1 MPPLTI
7 RAHFPLGMFQGHAE
21 DGSPSRLPD
30 TARLYSALINA
41 AGNGTEAEPRKGQ
54 LRISSESAAALSW
67 LEHHPPTEL
76 LVPDYVPAFSQ
87 VTSYRDEGTL
97 EKPPTSKSP
106 RIKKSGRRTSTAT
119 ALAGPVG
126 WFWNDAPSHVQETIG
141 RLCADVSC
149 LGESDSPVV
158 LTLDPIDTTHKLVPE
173 PSQLHPRGISVR
185 TPAPGR
191 LDELERAWEGDHPA
205 RFPSK
210 ANDRAKQTERPAGSK
225 IPHSA
230 LQVLQYEKPT
240 PPVAPDPWPFAFAIP
255 LTRSLRSDEVVDW
268 CVATHRMLVSRM
280 GDSAPAS
287 VTGAYPKGVRNPANR
302 VAIQYIPASYMAGWE
317 VSDASAEEFAHGA
330 LMILLPAGL
339 EPQDQAQILRALDAP
354 KLRVWMRIHTGP
366 SRDLELGTPSLIG
379 LHDFWP
385 EVRPGWRRTWRSARG
400 LVPETRRQS
409 DHPVFGRWGFEEAAL
424 LSLFHVFRDHLP
436 DLPRRDYWAMVEAVA
451 DKDESGAKVVSTSRI
466 TDSRVDRYVHKAP
479 KAIGA
484 VQPYNAELD
493 LGHLVGNRAL
503 IAVGQSR
510 HLGGGLL
517 IPVDMPEES

>member
-7 RAHFPLGMFQGHAE
+7 RARFPLGMFQGHLE

-41 AGNGTEAEPRKGQ
+41 AGNGTAADPIKGQ
-54 LRISSESAAALSW
+54 LRISSESAAALNW

-76 LVPDYVPAFSQ
+76 MVPEYVPAYSS

-97 EKPPTSKSP
+97 EKPPKSNAP
-106 RIKKSGRRTSTAT
+106 RIKKSGRTVSTAT

-126 WFWNDAPSHVQETIG
+126 WFWDEAPSHVHETIG
-141 RLCADVSC
+141 RLCGDVSC
-149 LGESDSPVV
+149 LGESDTPVV
-158 LTLDPIDTTHKLVPE
+158 LTIEPIETTHKLISE
-173 PSQLHPRGISVR
+173 PSELHPRGISVR

-191 LDELERAWEGDHPA
+191 LDELERAWEREHPTK
-205 RFPSK
+205 FPTK
-210 ANDRAKQTERPAGSK
+210 ANDKARQTERTSGSP
-225 IPHSA
+225 IPRAA
-230 LQVLQYEKPT
+230 LQVLQYEVPT
-240 PPVAPDPWPFAFAIP
+240 RPVSPDPWPFAFAIP
-255 LTRSLRSDEVVDW
+255 VERALRPEEVVDW

-287 VTGAYPKGVRNPANR
+287 VTGAFPRGVRNPANR
-302 VAIQYIPASYMAGWE
+302 VAIQYVPSSFMADRHGTGP
-317 VSDASAEEFAHGA
+317 SADEFSNGA

-339 EPQDQAQILRALDAP
+339 EPADQAQILRALDAP
-354 KLRVWMRIHTGP
+354 TLRVWMRTQSG
-366 SRDLELGTPSLIG
+366 SGQDLKLGSPSLIG

-385 EVRPGWRRTWRSARG
+385 EVRSGWRRTWRSARG
-400 LVPETRRQS
+400 LVPETRRQN
-409 DHPVFGRWGFEEAAL
+409 DHPDLGRWGFEEAAL

-436 DLPRRDYWAMVEAVA
+436 DLPRRDYWAMVQAVT
-451 DKDESGAKVVSTSRI
+451 DKSLAVRVLSTHRI
-466 TDSRVDRYVHKAP
+466 SDSRVDRYVHKAP

-484 VQPYNAELD
+484 VQPYSAEFE

-503 IAVGQSR
+503 ISLGQSR

-517 IPVDMPEES
+517 VPVDTPEES